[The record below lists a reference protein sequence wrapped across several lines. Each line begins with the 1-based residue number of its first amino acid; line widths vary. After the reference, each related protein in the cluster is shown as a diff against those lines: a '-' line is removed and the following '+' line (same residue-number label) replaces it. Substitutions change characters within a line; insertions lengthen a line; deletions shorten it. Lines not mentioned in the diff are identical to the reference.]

1 MVRLVCFYARVWA
14 HRIPNIGG
22 PVSHDRNTRRQSA
35 RGPQNRFSSTNQLV
49 SLLLFGENCA
59 EAWLVGIAVSDKIV
73 IRPAARET
81 LLCMW
86 LVAGRWSEHGLSDKP
101 SVGEYHLNS

>member
-1 MVRLVCFYARVWA
+1 M
-14 HRIPNIGG
+14 
-22 PVSHDRNTRRQSA
+22 SHDRHTRRQSTC
-35 RGPQNRFSSTNQLV
+35 GPQNRFSSTNQLV

-86 LVAGRWSEHGLSDKP
+86 LVAGRWSEHRLSDKP